1 MWGNIVVLENI
12 FICSIIMIVEACL
25 IIVALCF
32 YFYHCVTKQF
42 DFFKKRGIPFLPPSF
57 PFGSSCAKEM
67 IMGKVSFLKME
78 EAAVK
83 ELPNEKVFGYFMFG
97 QPTFVINDAEIA
109 KRVLIKDFEYFTDL
123 RIFETN
129 DQIGDLFM
137 VNLAADEWKKMR

>member
-1 MWGNIVVLENI
+1 
-12 FICSIIMIVEACL
+12 
-25 IIVALCF
+25 
-32 YFYHCVTKQF
+32 
-42 DFFKKRGIPFLPPSF
+42 
-57 PFGSSCAKEM
+57 
-67 IMGKVSFLKME
+67 MGKVSFLKME